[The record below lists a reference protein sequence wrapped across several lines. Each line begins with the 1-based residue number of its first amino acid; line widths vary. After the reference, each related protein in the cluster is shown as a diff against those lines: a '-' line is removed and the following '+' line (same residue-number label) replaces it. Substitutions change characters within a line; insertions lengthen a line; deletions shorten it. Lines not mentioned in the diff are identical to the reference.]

1 MKRLLSIGSW
11 PWWSFALIVLGWV
24 VAYGFWLVQRL
35 RSTAAWLAELCSHR
49 TLATVLNRSLRRS
62 PASRIARPHL
72 LTLREESRYKAAA
85 TWVLIAP
92 ERGWSS

>member
-49 TLATVLNRSLRRS
+49 TLGLQPNGVAALVPLPTLGRTASPGTVRQVVLPS
-62 PASRIARPHL
+62 ASSTGC
-72 LTLREESRYKAAA
+72 LTSA
-85 TWVLIAP
+85 
-92 ERGWSS
+92 